1 MYLNI
6 NTKSNYLNPK
16 YPASLPASPD
26 PATTDYTQ
34 ERHLQCR
41 GSKLKKDSVSVQKE
55 GNRRR
60 QKENKRN
67 NWTKK

>member
-6 NTKSNYLNPK
+6 NTKSKYLNPK
-16 YPASLPASPD
+16 YSASLPASPD
-26 PATTDYTQ
+26 PVTTDYTQ

-41 GSKLKKDSVSVQKE
+41 GSKLNKDSVSMQKE

-60 QKENKRN
+60 KEERKQKK
-67 NWTKK
+67 